1 MHALNIRFGDK
12 LDSDPMAE
20 PMNIK
25 RTGSVQAYLDKF
37 DGILNRAQLLEEYTV
52 SCFLSGLK
60 EEIQYPV
67 RMFAPRNLQQ
77 AIT

>member
-52 SCFLSGLK
+52 SRL
-60 EEIQYPV
+60 V
-67 RMFAPRNLQQ
+67 V
-77 AIT
+77 

>member
-1 MHALNIRFGDK
+1 MASKFHEKQDKQETPGWIEYMHALNIRFGDK

-52 SCFLSGLK
+52 SRL
-60 EEIQYPV
+60 V
-67 RMFAPRNLQQ
+67 V
-77 AIT
+77 

>member
-1 MHALNIRFGDK
+1 M
-12 LDSDPMAE
+12 
-20 PMNIK
+20 
-25 RTGSVQAYLDKF
+25 
-37 DGILNRAQLLEEYTV
+37 

-77 AIT
+77 AITLAKSQELMVENLL